1 MYPIVLAIHNVV
13 RWVVL
18 IAGALAVFRAV
29 AGVVNRGAWSGS
41 DRLVGM
47 IYTSSID
54 LQFLLGLILYIFLSP
69 ITHSAFQSF
78 GSAMGNPSLRFFALI
93 HPFYMVLAVVL
104 AHLGSSLSRKA
115 ASDAARFQRALIWY
129 GLSFVLILLGMPWM
143 RPLLPGL

>member
-18 IAGALAVFRAV
+18 IAGALVVFRAV
-29 AGVVNRGAWSGS
+29 MGVVNRGAWSGT
-41 DRLVGM
+41 DRLAGM

-78 GSAMGNPSLRFFALI
+78 GAAMGNPSLRFFALV

-104 AHLGSSLSRKA
+104 AHMGSGLSRKA
-115 ASDAARFQRALIWY
+115 GNDAARFQRALIWY
-129 GLSFVLILLGMPWM
+129 GLSFALVLLGTPWM